1 MRTYA
6 RYKML
11 HKCAKMLSLREIDK
25 SKRRVII
32 IIFRKMNKQFCVIS
46 QGNNSLKERIPTSS
60 DKRNAHWCLVHV
72 DYILSGVRV
81 TRILVYV

>member
-32 IIFRKMNKQFCVIS
+32 IIFRKMNTKFRVIS
-46 QGNNSLKERIPTSS
+46 QDNNSLEELIPTPRDKKKCIMVSS
-60 DKRNAHWCLVHV
+60 SCRL
-72 DYILSGVRV
+72 YS
-81 TRILVYV
+81 